1 MGGWVT
7 GRNCRIILFLD
18 HNCTWKILGGHLNT
32 LFSPSGSAPLSPLL
46 LVFTPTP
53 PKKETLST
61 KMADITRGCCHDLST
76 YCSYLCTYPNCRK
89 LCTTPQLKETLHTIT
104 IKKTAIPYVQKSV
117 KNAPEI
123 SHCGAQVV
131 IKKVKKIPTHPG
143 AVSLPWCFCVYRVH
157 TALLERKTPITTL
170 QFPFPSSIIARV
182 WKLQNVKLSQ

>member
-1 MGGWVT
+1 M
-7 GRNCRIILFLD
+7 
-18 HNCTWKILGGHLNT
+18 NT
-32 LFSPSGSAPLSPLL
+32 LFSPSCSAPLSPLL
-46 LVFTPTP
+46 LVFTHTP

-143 AVSLPWCFCVYRVH
+143 AFLFRGVSVCTEYTQHCSKEKLPSQRCSFLSP
-157 TALLERKTPITTL
+157 ALLLHEFENCKMSSYPSNL
-170 QFPFPSSIIARV
+170 FSPF
-182 WKLQNVKLSQ
+182 W